1 MLKQRQQ
8 HVYLWSIFSFYSQES
23 NNLTNLSSFRYNGLV
38 HKKAVGV
45 VPATEK
51 KGFTVVL
58 KTKKNDVSEF
68 IHLFQSQE
76 IYELHFLLQN
86 DVYFD

>member
-1 MLKQRQQ
+1 MLIA
-8 HVYLWSIFSFYSQES
+8 VFLIFQEA
-23 NNLTNLSSFRYNGLV
+23 NNLTNVSSFRYSGLV

-58 KTKKNDVSEF
+58 KTKKNQVSTTKTTIFVHEMS
-68 IHLFQSQE
+68 LCT
-76 IYELHFLLQN
+76 QN
-86 DVYFD
+86 DVYSD